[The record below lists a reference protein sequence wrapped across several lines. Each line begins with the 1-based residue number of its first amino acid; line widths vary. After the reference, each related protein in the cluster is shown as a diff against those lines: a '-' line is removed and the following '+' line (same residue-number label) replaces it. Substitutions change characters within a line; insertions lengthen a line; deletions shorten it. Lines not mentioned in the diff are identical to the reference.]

1 MKVFQSHI
9 FILILVRG
17 NGRIGKRGANIRS
30 IRKLEVSNEKQYK
43 ENGFPKQGDRMIIF
57 LSHSQSLDLLGI
69 EMTRSWIPFENFA
82 CQKVLL

>member
-1 MKVFQSHI
+1 MKVFQSRI

-17 NGRIGKRGANIRS
+17 NGRIGKQGANIRS
-30 IRKLEVSNEKQYK
+30 IRSNEKQYK
-43 ENGFPKQGDRMIIF
+43 ENGLPKQGDRMIIF